1 MGRGTTLDVRGLCTL
16 AALVL
21 CGAAAVLILVILSGG
36 SSDVASKSLSF
47 AFFFALFTLPA
58 AAGAYLARERPG
70 LLWIGALTALGAIA
84 AFIAVISAIWQ
95 GNIFESGAD
104 FKTPAVLT
112 LISVALGQVSLILG
126 LGRPDDSPLVS
137 KLRWAGLIPI
147 AALTIIGSE
156 DISNHGPAASAKTY
170 GVLGVLYVLAIALP
184 PLVERATRIEEE
196 PAPPH
201 PGTGYH

>member
-1 MGRGTTLDVRGLCTL
+1 M
-16 AALVL
+16 AAFVL
-21 CGAAAVLILVILSGG
+21 CGAAAVMILVILIGG

-70 LLWIGALTALGAIA
+70 LLWVGALTVVAAIA
-84 AFIAVISAIWQ
+84 AFIAFIAAIWH
-95 GNIFESGAD
+95 GNIFEGGGD
-104 FKTPAVLT
+104 LKTAAVLT
-112 LISVALGQVSLILG
+112 LISVASGQASLILG
-126 LGRPDDSPLVS
+126 LGQPDDSPLVS
-137 KLRWAGLIPI
+137 GLRWAGLIPI
-147 AALTIIGSE
+147 AALAIIGSE

-184 PLVERATRIEEE
+184 PLIERATRIEDE

-201 PGTGYH
+201 SGTGYY